1 MIIDGVEYVLVPREA
16 TTEMRDAAY
25 SRISAEFDSVGRPV
39 LVGVPDAI
47 AAAIAAAPQPRVA
60 VSGELALRVN
70 RRWMREPGVTYED
83 YGREM
88 IAAVQ
93 AELGPTLGLFAWQEP
108 SKDECNAIHAAYN
121 RSWSANLNS
130 AEIHPGRA
138 MFAAVRE
145 VMGGGE

>member
-70 RRWMREPGVTYED
+70 RRWMREPGVTHED

-138 MFAAVRE
+138 MFAAVKE
-145 VMGGGE
+145 VMGGGK

>member
-70 RRWMREPGVTYED
+70 RRWMREPGVTHED